1 MKTYSLLLLFAL
13 SIGAATVTAKPS
25 PGAKSKR
32 AYSHNS
38 ESGRGKTNK
47 AQFRKQ
53 NPNSGPLIDL
63 HAHKAGT
70 FKTAKAAPAYK
81 YYNPR

>member
-1 MKTYSLLLLFAL
+1 MKTYCFSLLLAVCL
-13 SIGAATVTAKPS
+13 GAATTADAKPS

-32 AYSHNS
+32 AYSHSN
-38 ESGRGKTNK
+38 ESSKGKNNK

-53 NPNSGPLIDL
+53 SIRPVIDL
-63 HAHKAGT
+63 HPHKAGT
-70 FKTAKAAPAYK
+70 FKTAKAAPSYK